1 VQHRAATYPEEVSGR
16 PLTGN
21 DALDEATIPWPDAL
35 VGCTPNVQEVTV
47 PLSEHEQQLLEQM
60 EQALYAE
67 DPKFAS
73 QMQGAGARASARRR
87 MAVGVV
93 GVVAGLALVLVGVNT
108 TMWIGAVGFAV
119 MVGAV
124 AFAVTPPRRRTALG
138 MVQPDGSVR
147 RATPGKSPNK
157 SKSSKSGGSFMN
169 RMEERWDKRRD
180 DGF

>member
-1 VQHRAATYPEEVSGR
+1 
-16 PLTGN
+16 
-21 DALDEATIPWPDAL
+21 
-35 VGCTPNVQEVTV
+35 V

-93 GVVAGLALVLVGVNT
+93 GVVAGLALVLVGVST

-124 AFAVTPPRRRTALG
+124 AFALTPPRRKTALG
-138 MVQPDGSVR
+138 TVQPDGSVR
-147 RATPGKSPNK
+147 RASLGKSSGK
-157 SKSSKSGGSFMN
+157 SSGKSRSSKSGGSFMN